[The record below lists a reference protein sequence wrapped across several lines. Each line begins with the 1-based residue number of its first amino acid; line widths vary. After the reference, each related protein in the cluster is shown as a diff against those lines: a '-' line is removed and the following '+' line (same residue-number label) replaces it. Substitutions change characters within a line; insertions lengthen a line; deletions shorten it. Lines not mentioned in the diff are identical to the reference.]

1 MKFKELSI
9 EDLKKE
15 INNFLKT
22 KTPDEIIDVLE
33 EYSRFDK
40 LQLLYNKISYL
51 QNEILNIENQDTV
64 DVEIDEECEFNY
76 NKNIEYNSPKNYRNM
91 NNEFN
96 EWECDAA

>member
-22 KTPDEIIDVLE
+22 KTADEIIDTLE
-33 EYSRFDK
+33 QYSASDK
-40 LQLLYNKISYL
+40 LQSLYNKISYL
-51 QNEILNIENQDTV
+51 ENEKNNVEYEETIY
-64 DVEIDEECEFNY
+64 VEIDDCGLKY
-76 NKNIEYNSPKNYRNM
+76 NKNIEYNSQNLYNS
-91 NNEFN
+91 NEFN

>member
-15 INNFLKT
+15 INKFLKT
-22 KTPDEIIDVLE
+22 KTSDEIIDALE
-33 EYSRFDK
+33 EYSCSNK

-51 QNEILNIENQDTV
+51 QSEKMNIENQDTIY
-64 DVEIDEECEFNY
+64 VEIDDCGLDY
-76 NKNIEYNSPKNYRNM
+76 NKNIEYNSPKIYKS
-91 NNEFN
+91 NEFN